1 MPKGTYGE
9 GTVEACGRRWRVR
22 FRVDGKL
29 VTVASKATQEEAE
42 IARHAFIVASADGP
56 AQRGTTLL
64 SYEDAFFER
73 RTARGKRDVSNDRNI
88 WKLHIAT
95 AKFATWPM
103 RDVTV
108 RDLERWLDAMLVKRV
123 QYKYGKSR
131 NRRYLSTSRIK
142 NALNLIRRAFAQAIR
157 DQIVDTNPVIDV
169 RVPDR
174 AEGSETTEDAW
185 DWMRFDEQQKFAES
199 KAVPEWARLMVLFAM
214 GTGLRKREQWNLE
227 LRDVH
232 ADGPDPH
239 VVVRFGG
246 HNRRR
251 KSAAA
256 KETHRVPLFGWSL
269 YAIQTWLPIL
279 KERKNSFGLLWPT
292 PTGERWD
299 KWGPRSNGVDLFAKW
314 LRDAGIKREL
324 RWHDLRHTC
333 GSSLIS
339 GVWGD
344 AWSLDEV
351 QALLDHKSRSTTE
364 RYVHLAPTTLSRAA
378 KKAFI
383 PGLNQTVT

>member
-1 MPKGTYGE
+1 MTKGAYGE
-9 GTVEACGRRWRVR
+9 GTVEACGKKWRVR

-29 VTVASKATQEEAE
+29 VTVASKSTEAEAE
-42 IARHAFIVASADGP
+42 IARHAFIAASASGP

-64 SYEDAFFER
+64 SYETAFFER
-73 RTARGKRDVSNDRNI
+73 RTARGKRDVHNEQNI

-95 AKFATWPM
+95 AQFASWPM
-103 RDVTV
+103 RDVAV
-108 RDLERWLDAMLVKRV
+108 RDIERWLDGMLLKKV
-123 QYKYGKSR
+123 QYKHGKAR
-131 NRRYLSTSRIK
+131 NRRRLSTSRIK
-142 NALNLIRRAFAQAIR
+142 NAINLLRRAFAQGIR
-157 DQIVDTNPVIDV
+157 DQIVDSNPALDV

-185 DWMRFDEQQKFAES
+185 DWLRYDEQMKFS
-199 KAVPEWARLMVLFAM
+199 KSEAVPEWARLMVLFAI

-232 ADGPDPH
+232 ADVSEPFI
-239 VVVRFGG
+239 VVRFGG

-251 KSAAA
+251 KTAAA

-269 YAIQTWLPIL
+269 YAVQTWLPIL
-279 KERKNSFGLLWPT
+279 KERKNSFSLLWPT

-299 KWGPRSNGVDLFAKW
+299 KWGPRSNGVDLFARW
-314 LRDAGIKREL
+314 LKAAGIKREL

-339 GVWGD
+339 GVWGR
-344 AWSLDEV
+344 AWSLEEV
-351 QALLDHKSRSTTE
+351 QALLDHKQRSTTE
-364 RYVHLAPTTLSRAA
+364 RYAHLAPTSVTRAA
-378 KKAFI
+378 EKTYV
-383 PGLNQTVT
+383 PGLSQL